1 MIKKE
6 SFLSNLFYLSN
17 LIYQIDIIDACFWC
31 FFQQILRQNGSSFLS
46 HQRKMLIRKGFI
58 LKPRERA
65 WIPLKNGTKVFSNS
79 PPFKISAYFYVI
91 ISRDL
96 NVLITL
102 TLKHVSGKRKALLKN
117 WSTVFSWTYYDWKRN
132 ISYKTVLPK
141 TNVKTNRMESTKWIC
156 HKERGFVTITT
167 IFFWK
172 IIFSIRTSYKYLVW
186 STNYWNAHINIFL
199 KRLSFILACHC
210 TKNEVFY

>member
-1 MIKKE
+1 
-6 SFLSNLFYLSN
+6 
-17 LIYQIDIIDACFWC
+17 
-31 FFQQILRQNGSSFLS
+31 
-46 HQRKMLIRKGFI
+46 MLIRKGFI

-117 WSTVFSWTYYDWKRN
+117 WSTVFS
-132 ISYKTVLPK
+132 
-141 TNVKTNRMESTKWIC
+141 
-156 HKERGFVTITT
+156 
-167 IFFWK
+167 
-172 IIFSIRTSYKYLVW
+172 
-186 STNYWNAHINIFL
+186 
-199 KRLSFILACHC
+199 
-210 TKNEVFY
+210 